1 MFVHNIQFVNNNYVF
16 QTVCIWCFPS
26 ALVLFWSFIIYI
38 TSRTVAKCDRELVPW
53 IHREFRDKNSLSW
66 LLQCCT
72 LHIAAQSNEVN
83 IIITSAITTFLQNEL
98 ISRHSSPMTVNIAL
112 DINAGQLCQFRTNV
126 VAAVKIHYSTVLF
139 KNTIWSVTQAATVV
153 LTGYRRLNVI
163 GIGNKAWVV
172 TTDHC

>member
-1 MFVHNIQFVNNNYVF
+1 
-16 QTVCIWCFPS
+16 
-26 ALVLFWSFIIYI
+26 
-38 TSRTVAKCDRELVPW
+38 
-53 IHREFRDKNSLSW
+53 
-66 LLQCCT
+66 
-72 LHIAAQSNEVN
+72 
-83 IIITSAITTFLQNEL
+83 
-98 ISRHSSPMTVNIAL
+98 MTVNIAL